1 MRCLLRRIANEDSF
15 TQNNINSYQ
24 HNQALHNNYAQRER
38 SYNNYNNL
46 QKNNSCSTAGTT
58 DCEIEGVENA
68 GMCKGDDA
76 RNGNGNS
83 SDSVSSGS
91 VDSDQADI
99 PLNCNGC
106 KGYDKRRKED
116 ENNSFMDRCLC
127 YWQENLYGE
136 SNSECNIIF
145 KKK

>member
-15 TQNNINSYQ
+15 TQSNIKSYQ
-24 HNQALHNNYAQRER
+24 HNQALRNNYAQRER

-58 DCEIEGVENA
+58 DCEIEGVENV
-68 GMCKGDDA
+68 GKCKGDNA
-76 RNGNGNS
+76 RNDHGNS

-91 VDSDQADI
+91 VDPDQADI

-106 KGYDKRRKED
+106 KGY
-116 ENNSFMDRCLC
+116 
-127 YWQENLYGE
+127 
-136 SNSECNIIF
+136 
-145 KKK
+145 